1 MHNELTHLRADLH
14 RCDARASA
22 ARQDLERLAR
32 DLPQGWPLLLKRA
45 AWAFHAYRDLAAA
58 RERLE
63 AVQSAGG

>member
-1 MHNELTHLRADLH
+1 MDDRMNALQVDLQ
-14 RCDARASA
+14 RCDARALA